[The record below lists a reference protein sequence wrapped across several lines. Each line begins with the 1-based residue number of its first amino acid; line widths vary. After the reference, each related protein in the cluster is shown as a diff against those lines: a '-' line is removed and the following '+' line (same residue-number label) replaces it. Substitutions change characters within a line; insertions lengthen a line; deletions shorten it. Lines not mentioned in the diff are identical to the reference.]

1 VQEPPGGI
9 ARLGRSASA
18 TSTNNSGKAFC
29 SCFAAITIRG
39 TRAERTEA
47 AIDTI
52 SAVPRDTWL
61 ARQLRAGAPRR
72 RFDRLRNAGRD
83 TAPGGGPDDG
93 DDTPAAV
100 TGHLI
105 VCGDDPLAHRV
116 VGELV
121 TRHRRQVTVILPS
134 RRRNHGPRI
143 ARLPGVRVVEA
154 EKLDVDAFRAARVG
168 TAEAVG
174 LIRQDDVGNIHA
186 ALQAQELNP
195 QVHLVI
201 RMFNLSLGYGIR
213 TLFRD
218 CAVISDAAMAAPAFV
233 AAALGEVA
241 PVHVRLPGRTL
252 YVANRDTVPPERVMC
267 ALANASAGRT
277 VLLPREPSATD
288 LVLAVAEPGRGR
300 DGYVE
305 DLAVPRRP
313 GRWRRWLRRQRAQ
326 PLRML
331 RLLADRKLAQA
342 ALVLVVLLVVGTG
355 LLAAVRDLSWWNAA
369 YLTLLAA
376 LGGADADVDASAL
389 EKILQT
395 VLTVVSIALIPVVT
409 GAVVGAV
416 VNARLAFALGRLH
429 ESVADHVVVV
439 GLGNVGTRVIRQL
452 HERGVPVVAID
463 RADPAR
469 GTQLARELR
478 IPVIVGDAS
487 REETLRAASVQ
498 TCRALVVLSTDDVI
512 NLEAAI
518 HGRLLNPGVRV
529 VLRLFDGD
537 FADRV
542 QRAFHIDVS
551 RSVSYVAAPAFA
563 AAMLQR
569 DVIGVIPVNRRVLLI
584 ADVPVHQGST
594 VDGVTIAGV
603 HAIEGIRVIA
613 MAADGRTLW
622 SPPGDRRLAPGD
634 RLIVVASRDGLGRIV
649 AVTSAP

>member
-1 VQEPPGGI
+1 VKELSD
-9 ARLGRSASA
+9 RYHR
-18 TSTNNSGKAFC
+18 
-29 SCFAAITIRG
+29 R
-39 TRAERTEA
+39 
-47 AIDTI
+47 
-52 SAVPRDTWL
+52 VPRDTWL
-61 ARQLRAGAPRR
+61 ARRLRAGAPRR
-72 RFDRLRNAGRD
+72 RFTRIRGTTGRNGPYGPD
-83 TAPGGGPDDG
+83 GPDGPNGPDDG
-93 DDTPAAV
+93 DTPGPAA
-100 TGHLI
+100 GHLI
-105 VCGDDPLAHRV
+105 VCGDDPLAHRIV
-116 VGELV
+116 DELV

-143 ARLPGVRVVEA
+143 ARLPGVRIVES
-154 EKLDVDAFRAARVG
+154 EHLDGDAFRAARIAS
-168 TAEAVG
+168 AEAVG

-195 QVHLVI
+195 RVHLVI
-201 RMFNLSLGYGIR
+201 RMFNLSLGHGIR

-252 YVANRDTVPPERVMC
+252 YVTGRDTVSPERVMC
-267 ALANASAGRT
+267 ALANTSSGRT
-277 VLLPREPSATD
+277 VLLPRDPDATD
-288 LVLAVAEPGRGR
+288 LVLAVADAGPGAGAEAGHS
-300 DGYVE
+300 GYVE
-305 DLAVPRRP
+305 HLATPRRA
-313 GRWRRWLRRQRAQ
+313 GWLRRRARRLRGQ
-326 PLRML
+326 PLRAL
-331 RLLADRKLAQA
+331 RLLADRKLTQA
-342 ALVLVVLLVVGTG
+342 ALVLVGLLIIGTG
-355 LLAAVRDLSWWNAA
+355 LLAAVRDISWWNAA
-369 YLTLLAA
+369 YLTVLAA
-376 LGGADADVDASAL
+376 LGGADANVDASAL

-395 VLTVVSIALIPVVT
+395 VLTIVSIALIPVVT
-409 GAVVGAV
+409 AATVEAV
-416 VNARLAFALGRLH
+416 VNARLALALGRLH
-429 ESVADHVVVV
+429 QPIADHVVVV

-452 HERGVPVVAID
+452 HERGIEVVAID

-518 HGRLLNPGVRV
+518 NGRHLNPGVRV

-569 DVIGVIPVNRRVLLI
+569 DVIGAIPVNRRVLLI
-584 ADVPVHQGST
+584 ADVPVHSGST
-594 VDGVTIAGV
+594 VDGRTIGGV
-603 HAIEGIRVIA
+603 HAIDGVRVIGVSA
-613 MAADGRTLW
+613 NGRTAW
-622 SPPGDRRLAPGD
+622 SPAPERGLTDAD

-649 AVTSAP
+649 AATSAP